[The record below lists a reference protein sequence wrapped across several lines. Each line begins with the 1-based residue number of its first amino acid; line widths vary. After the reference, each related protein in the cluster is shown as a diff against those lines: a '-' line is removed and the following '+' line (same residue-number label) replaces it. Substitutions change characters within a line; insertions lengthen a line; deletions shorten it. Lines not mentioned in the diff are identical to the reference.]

1 MLAGVHMYSKFFR
14 TVTRPTINTPWYSS
28 PNNPYQKWLDD
39 GMLVSVETTESD
51 DGLHQTR
58 TWITRSYDDLYSFSI
73 VRHTIENDADIIEYK
88 AEFRQ
93 HNDNNN
99 IDYSSPITI
108 QVYDDD
114 NNLVIQ
120 EYNSQ

>member
-1 MLAGVHMYSKFFR
+1 MYSIFFR
-14 TVTRPTINTPWYSS
+14 TVTRPTTDIPWYSS
-28 PNNPYQKWLDD
+28 DNNPYQKWLDE
-39 GMLVSVETTESD
+39 GMLISVETTESD
-51 DGLHQTR
+51 DGLNQTR
-58 TWITRSYDDLYSFSI
+58 TWTTRSYDNLYSFSI
-73 VRHTIENDADIIEYK
+73 VRHNIENDPDIIKYK

-108 QVYDDD
+108 QVYDND

-120 EYNSQ
+120 DYNSQ